1 MALGRWPGECA
12 RWTKALGCWPGECAR
27 WTEVLG
33 RWPGGQASGLQA
45 GLKFGLRGDSVT
57 VGEVPGSWDVGHG
70 RILHSG
76 PVGPKLLLG
85 GGQKVH
91 PAGLGPGLQHPH
103 DPDGA
108 QRGGR
113 ADGLPGGLL
122 LWLHGLLDQLQE
134 VQMLRRGPSHC
145 SHPHE
150 HGLHDA
156 GLGHLPH
163 PCHHHGPL
171 LLAGLP
177 PPEQDRP
184 YLQFTQLQHWVPGY
198 PQHDALCSQ
207 LPVPETKASYFV
219 PVYLLPMLGQR
230 RLDTVDRS
238 PELLKLRGHVEPG
251 LVHLGSAGELLAVG
265 LAAQS
270 YEAHVQTVRLRP
282 QVQFAPRPGDPRQ
295 ASLSHG
301 CSGHGRVP
309 GPGGGDQT
317 STEARLP
324 KNMPRPP
331 RAADNAGTL
340 QLGPTL
346 CCSVPVQSPPLVPIP
361 EVRHRPLPLCTQL
374 PPRGQWVWIC
384 SHPSV
389 APPQSQI
396 GHAQILPRPPPILAR
411 PRPILA
417 RPASIPDRPRPH
429 PS

>member
-45 GLKFGLRGDSVT
+45 GLKFGLLGGSVT

-156 GLGHLPH
+156 GLGHLSH

-184 YLQFTQLQHWVPGY
+184 YLQFTQLQHCGTAFRVSSFGGWVPKEPGDIWEAAGCRSLERRERSSGEERGGGSALICR
-198 PQHDALCSQ
+198 QHDSTLLALQ
-207 LPVPETKASYFV
+207 GA
-219 PVYLLPMLGQR
+219 LGLYDGHTPPYAACLGFEFR
-230 RLDTVDRS
+230 RSRGALDDDEDAGNVTISLFYRND
-238 PELLKLRGHVEPG
+238 
-251 LVHLGSAGELLAVG
+251 SAGLPL
-265 LAAQS
+265 
-270 YEAHVQTVRLRP
+270 
-282 QVQFAPRPGDPRQ
+282 
-295 ASLSHG
+295 SLSLPG
-301 CSGHGRVP
+301 CPAPCPLGRFRQLTAP
-309 GPGGGDQT
+309 
-317 STEARLP
+317 A
-324 KNMPRPP
+324 RPP
-331 RAADNAGTL
+331 AHGVPCHGTHETPTPTGEA
-340 QLGPTL
+340 LG
-346 CCSVPVQSPPLVPIP
+346 VGV
-361 EVRHRPLPLCTQL
+361 
-374 PPRGQWVWIC
+374 G
-384 SHPSV
+384 
-389 APPQSQI
+389 I
-396 GHAQILPRPPPILAR
+396 GGFK
-411 PRPILA
+411 
-417 RPASIPDRPRPH
+417 S
-429 PS
+429 